1 MTVDA
6 FVSHLTE
13 GEDALG
19 RAGRLRSRA
28 IGFPSARRAVASTAP
43 NLSPATVAA
52 LAAVGVPARALFAHQ
67 SVGVS
72 AALAGDNVVVATG
85 TASGKSVC
93 YNAPALEAMLHDPNA
108 TTMYVFPTKALARD
122 QLRALTAMLDGAAR
136 ATYDDPAYAGTPCA
150 SRTSGCTTGDTP
162 EEERRR
168 VRAESARDFHQSGY
182 ASRVR
187 ASQPP
192 RMGRHAPRA
201 QVRRLG
207 RSARVSRRV
216 RVARRA
222 RDASLETRVSRSA
235 RRRSRVRRRVGDNRR
250 SRRARLGPRRPI
262 PKTRRGRKGRARGV
276 DGGGGGRFAVR
287 REDVLMWNPPT
298 REDLKPAGRAA
309 KTRRR
314 RADRHPEGD
323 PDAPRGKAA
332 VAARLTRAAGERP
345 RPSRTSP
352 RFARLG

>member
-1 MTVDA
+1 MTTWFSTAGNAGIRLRRPESRSRRPARRAPSRKPKSSPKKPKTKPACPRSLRVHGGHDRGRVRVA
-6 FVSHLTE
+6 SDGGRGRV
-13 GEDALG
+13 G

-28 IGFPSARRAVASTAP
+28 IGFPSARRAIRVHRAES
-43 NLSPATVAA
+43 LPATVAA

-108 TTMYVFPTKALARD
+108 TTMHVFPTKALARD

-136 ATYDDPAYAGTPCA
+136 ATYDDPAYADAVCVPDVGVYD
-150 SRTSGCTTGDTP
+150 GDTP

-168 VRAESARDFHQSGY
+168 VRCRRRRRDFHQSGY

-222 RDASLETRVSRSA
+222 RDASLETRVSRRA
-235 RRRSRVRRRVGDNRR
+235 RRRSHVRRAVGDNRR
-250 SRRARLGPRRPI
+250 SRRARLGPHRPI
-262 PKTRRGRKGRARGV
+262 RRKTRRGRKGRARG
-276 DGGGGGRFAVR
+276 GRWWRRTVR
-287 REDVLMWNPPT
+287 R
-298 REDLKPAGRAA
+298 AA
-309 KTRRR
+309 RRR
-314 RADRHPEGD
+314 
-323 PDAPRGKAA
+323 
-332 VAARLTRAAGERP
+332 
-345 RPSRTSP
+345 
-352 RFARLG
+352 F